1 MAKLVD
7 ALDLGSSVERHAG
20 SIPVLGTKF
29 LQRPACKQWRNIQV
43 ESYALVYAW
52 ASAFRPVRLLPTRS
66 ISFRQQMN
74 SELKEI
80 SPTQKELH
88 IQVDPAVLKEAY
100 GKVSKRYV
108 DRANVPGFRKGFA
121 PLDVVRLRFKEEI
134 KNEVLQLVLPDQV
147 TAAIREHDL
156 HPLTE
161 PQLHVENVEN
171 VKVSGSEPI
180 KLHVHVEVMP
190 EIPTPKYDGIEVT
203 RRVKPVEDGEVEDLI
218 ANRLNQEAALIPV
231 EDRASEIGDTVIA
244 DLEGVF
250 DDDPNGEPIRAD
262 DLEVVLGDEVIEK
275 AFTENLVGVNVDDE
289 KAFTVSYPDDF
300 SATQLAGKTLH
311 YKAKIK
317 SVGKSEVPELNDEWA
332 QSLDEGYDS
341 LADLRKKLRTDLES
355 YANSDADARV
365 RNNAIA
371 KMIEENAFEVPN
383 ALIEN
388 QARNLLNNFARDL
401 QQRGVDL
408 NNVESNFIEMA
419 YHQMRTQAERDVR
432 GAMLLDKIAEAEKVS
447 VSQEEID
454 EEVGKLA
461 EYYRS
466 TPEEVLE
473 SLAKQGGTATIE
485 NNLKTRKSIE
495 ALIAKAKVTDGP
507 WVDDSLGDVASG
519 SEVEVKTEEKP
530 KKAAKQKALKAKPD
544 EPKETKKKTA
554 KSKSAE

>member
-1 MAKLVD
+1 
-7 ALDLGSSVERHAG
+7 
-20 SIPVLGTKF
+20 
-29 LQRPACKQWRNIQV
+29 
-43 ESYALVYAW
+43 
-52 ASAFRPVRLLPTRS
+52 
-66 ISFRQQMN
+66 MN

-80 SPTQKELH
+80 SPTQRELH
-88 IQVDPAVLKEAY
+88 IEVDPAIIKEAY
-100 GKVSKRYV
+100 GKVSKRYA

-147 TAAIREHDL
+147 SAAIQEHDL

-161 PQLHVENVEN
+161 PHLHVDDVEN
-171 VKVSGSEPI
+171 VKVNGSEAI
-180 KLHVHVEVMP
+180 KLHIHVEVMP
-190 EIPTPKYDGIEVT
+190 EIPMPKYEGIEVT
-203 RRVKPVEDGEVEDLI
+203 RRVKPVDDSEVEDLI

-231 EDRASEIGDTVIA
+231 EGRVSELGDTVIA

-250 DDDPNGEPIRAD
+250 DDDPTGDPIRAD
-262 DLEVVLGDEVIEK
+262 DLEVLLGDEVIEK
-275 AFTENLVGVNVDDE
+275 AFTENLVGVSEEEE
-289 KAFTVSYPDDF
+289 KEFTVSYPAEF
-300 SATQLAGKTLH
+300 SSEALAGKTVH

-332 QSLDEGYDS
+332 KSLDEGYES
-341 LADLRKKLRTDLES
+341 LADLRKKLRADLES
-355 YANSDADARV
+355 YAKADADARL

-371 KMIEENAFEVPN
+371 KLIEENAFEVPN

-408 NNVESNFIEMA
+408 NKVENNFIEMA

-447 VSQEEID
+447 ITPEEID
-454 EEVGKLA
+454 EEIGKLA

-466 TPEEVLE
+466 TADEVRE
-473 SLAKQGGTATIE
+473 SLTKQGGTGTIE

-495 ALIAKAKVTDGP
+495 ALIEKAKITDGP
-507 WVDDSLGDVASG
+507 WVDESLAGSSGDGA
-519 SEVEVKTEEKP
+519 EAEKP
-530 KKAAKQKALKAKPD
+530 KKAAKAKATKAKAD
-544 EPKETKKKTA
+544 EPKEPKEAKKKTA